1 MGASNEMCA
10 AFDDDADKCDGRSQ
24 CVFRSGK
31 DADCTYTPTTT
42 TTTTTTSEPWLG
54 AKSEAKTQR
63 KRAKGAKAQHQQ
75 EAMLFGDAGAESV
88 VTLTQVMQTQVSLSS
103 VVLFLLAAL
112 ALRQV
117 YKCFPSR
124 NAGYKQIRSTDG
136 GAAFQTMM

>member
-31 DADCTYTPTTT
+31 DADCTFTPTTT
-42 TTTTTTSEPWLG
+42 TTTTTTSQPWLG
-54 AKSEAKTQR
+54 AKSESKTQS

-88 VTLTQVMQTQVSLSS
+88 VAQTMQTQVSLSS

-112 ALRQV
+112 ALQQV
-117 YKCFPSR
+117 YKCFASR
-124 NAGYKQIRSTDG
+124 NAGYKQIRSIN
-136 GAAFQTMM
+136 GAAAYHTMM